1 MPTGRVRAARLA
13 GPPRAQA
20 LLPVVENDP
29 MSELWRRCLERLE
42 GELNAEDLHTW
53 LMPLQARDDTHGL
66 QLFAP
71 NPYTLETVRERYL
84 ARIETVISQLT
95 GHELTVRLEVGSSS
109 PRANAS
115 GKVAPPVAA
124 PVKVAPAVVEAPA
137 PSFNHN
143 LDPHYTFE
151 TFVEGKS
158 NQLGKAAAMQVAM
171 NPGRAYNP
179 LLLYGGTGLGKTHL
193 MHATGNLM
201 RERNPDFKV
210 LYLRSE
216 QFVGS
221 MIEALRT
228 KSMDEF
234 KRRFRSVDALL
245 IDDIQFFAGKD
256 TTQEEFFHTF
266 NALFESKQQIILTCD
281 RYPKEVDKLE
291 PRLKSRLG
299 WGLSVAI
306 EPPDFETRAA
316 ILLSKAQDK
325 GVAVSEN
332 VAMLLAKRIRSNVR
346 DLEGA
351 LNTLAARANFYGKP
365 ITIDFAEET
374 LRDLLATHAQ
384 AVTVPNIQKIVA
396 DYYQV
401 RLQDLLSK
409 RRVRSLAR
417 PRQIAMALSKELT
430 EHSLPE
436 IGDAFGGRDHTTV
449 LHACRTIKKLSET
462 DTRMRQDWE
471 QLIRILTG

>member
-1 MPTGRVRAARLA
+1 
-13 GPPRAQA
+13 
-20 LLPVVENDP
+20 
-29 MSELWRRCLERLE
+29 MSDLWRRCLERLE

-71 NPYTLETVRERYL
+71 NPYTLDTVRERYL

-95 GHELTVRLEVGSSS
+95 GHELTVKLEVGSNS

-115 GKVAPPVAA
+115 GKPASAT
-124 PVKVAPAVVEAPA
+124 APAKVVPAPTVVEAPA
-137 PSFNHN
+137 PSFSHN

-193 MHATGNLM
+193 MHAAGNLM

-316 ILLSKAQDK
+316 ILLSKAHDK

-436 IGDAFGGRDHTTV
+436 IGEAFGGRDHTTV
-449 LHACRTIKKLSET
+449 LHACRTIKKLCET